1 MQHNYSVPS
10 LSYVVTLIVNNTC
23 GDDDTLSYRLSQIG
37 LDETKLGVQNLYPNP
52 VRPGQTVHGLPEAT
66 QSLNASLYA
75 LDGRCVHEVLVDA
88 GSDSVDLP
96 GFLPAGTYYLNWMG
110 TAYRLVVIP

>member
-1 MQHNYSVPS
+1 

-23 GDDDTLSYRLSQIG
+23 GDDDTLSYRLNQIG
-37 LDETKLGVQNLYPNP
+37 LDEALVPLKNLYPNP
-52 VRPGQTVHGLPEAT
+52 VRPGQTVSGLPEST

-75 LDGRCVHEVLVDA
+75 LDGRCVHEIFVDA
-88 GSDSVDLP
+88 GTDSFDLP